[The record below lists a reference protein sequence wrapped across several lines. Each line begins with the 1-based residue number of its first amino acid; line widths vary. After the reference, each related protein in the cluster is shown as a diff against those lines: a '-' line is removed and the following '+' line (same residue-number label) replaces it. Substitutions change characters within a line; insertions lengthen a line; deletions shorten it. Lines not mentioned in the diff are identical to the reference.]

1 MYTGLRLG
9 VCRNAGVYGI
19 KRPRIAQTKVPVL
32 NSILQNTFHTRVG
45 TLSWVPFGV
54 TEWGAWRL
62 KTHTSGEIPDYVKY

>member
-1 MYTGLRLG
+1 M
-9 VCRNAGVYGI
+9 
-19 KRPRIAQTKVPVL
+19 PVL